1 MTKKLIPGSE
11 PVYFEGNSTGILFI
25 HGFTSSPFEMKP
37 LSKYLMK
44 HKYTFSIPLLKGHG
58 TSPGDLVDCRWY
70 EWFEQV
76 KEALFEMRKRC
87 KKIIVIGQSTG
98 ASLAL
103 HLAAHYQVE
112 GVAALAPAL
121 ILKEKKLKL
130 LPVAAMFRRYQ
141 NKPNGPDISDEEA
154 RKKAVTYDK
163 TPLKTVRE
171 LLDLYKHLKVD
182 LPDIYTPVL
191 LIHSEQ
197 DHVVDIKGA
206 EYIYE
211 KISSEDKQF
220 LKLKNSFHVLTL
232 DKEKEIVYRE
242 IDNFVKRIAKQ
253 KP

>member
-11 PVYFEGNSTGILFI
+11 PVNFEGSSTGILFI
-25 HGFTSSPFEMKP
+25 HGFTSSPYEMKP

-58 TSPGDLVDCRWY
+58 TNPKDLINCRWY
-70 EWFEQV
+70 DWFDEV
-76 KEALFEMRKRC
+76 KETLFEMRKRC
-87 KKIIVIGQSTG
+87 KKIIVVGQSTG

-130 LPVAAMFRRYQ
+130 LPIASIFRKYQ
-141 NKPNGPDISDEEA
+141 NKPNGPDISDAEA

-191 LIHSEQ
+191 LIHSAQ

-211 KISSEDKQF
+211 KISSPDKHF
-220 LKLKNSFHVLTL
+220 LKLKDSFHVLTL
-232 DKEKEIVYRE
+232 DREKEIVYRE
-242 IDNFVKRIAKQ
+242 IDNFISRIVKQ